1 MFDLNTYATGLAAAL
16 GMGIGAWL
24 VSIAKRDVSIADSLW
39 SLFFLLMATLYV
51 LNVPAVSDR
60 SYLVFFLTG
69 VWAVRLSVFIT
80 RRSRGEPEDR
90 RYQEIRR
97 NNEPRFWL
105 KSLYMVFGLQ
115 ATLAWIISLPLLMAI
130 SSTVP
135 LGWLDYAALSLWL
148 IGLFFEAIGDQQLAD
163 FRENPGNRGK
173 VMDQGLWRYTRHPNY
188 FGEACIWWA
197 FWLFALSAGAWW
209 TVVSPILMT
218 ALLLRVSGVALL
230 EKDIAERRPA
240 YVDYAAR
247 TNAFIPGP
255 RRSVPATRPGSDH
268 RVP

>member
-90 RYQEIRR
+90 RYQEMRR
-97 NNEPRFWL
+97 DNEPGFWL
-105 KSLYMVFGLQ
+105 KSLYLVFGLQ

-135 LGWLDYAALSLWL
+135 WVGW
-148 IGLFFEAIGDQQLAD
+148 
-163 FRENPGNRGK
+163 
-173 VMDQGLWRYTRHPNY
+173 T
-188 FGEACIWWA
+188 
-197 FWLFALSAGAWW
+197 
-209 TVVSPILMT
+209 
-218 ALLLRVSGVALL
+218 
-230 EKDIAERRPA
+230 
-240 YVDYAAR
+240 
-247 TNAFIPGP
+247 
-255 RRSVPATRPGSDH
+255 TRPSPYG
-268 RVP
+268 